1 MTFSDYFQ
9 IAIIAIVLVFIIA
22 KITYLK
28 FVRKIN
34 PIAVA
39 RTGTA
44 MSRVIEALAF
54 FGLIVWWIEV
64 LSLALRARRA
74 LLPEVTHLQLFD
86 APAARIAGVVLVSV
100 GLIIFAL
107 AYFNFGDSW
116 RMGIDR
122 KGAGRLVTKG
132 IFAITRNPIYVF
144 FGLWFIG
151 TFLINGTMSF
161 LVFAVLAIAVLHW
174 QILREEEFLKQRY
187 GEAYERYRKKVPR
200 YLIWR
205 TRI

>member
-1 MTFSDYFQ
+1 MNLFDYFQ
-9 IAIIAIVLVFIIA
+9 IAIIAIVLIFIIA
-22 KITYLK
+22 KIAYLK

-64 LSLALRARRA
+64 LSLALHARRA
-74 LLPEVTHLQLFD
+74 LLPEFTHFQLCD

-107 AYFNFGDSW
+107 AFFNFGDSW

-132 IFAITRNPIYVF
+132 IFTITRNPIYVF

-151 TFLINGTMSF
+151 TFLINGTMIF

-174 QILREEEFLKQRY
+174 QILREEEFLKKRY
-187 GEAYERYRKKVPR
+187 GEAYETYRKTTPR
-200 YLIWR
+200 YLIW
-205 TRI
+205 